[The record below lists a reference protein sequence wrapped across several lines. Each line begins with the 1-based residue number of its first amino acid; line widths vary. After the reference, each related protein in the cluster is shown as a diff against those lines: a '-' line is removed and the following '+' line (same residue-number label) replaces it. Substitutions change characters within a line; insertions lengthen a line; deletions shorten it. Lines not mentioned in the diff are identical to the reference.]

1 MQADFFIRFEINLHF
16 LHNPK
21 MGYSENLQRRLF
33 QKLQH
38 AAQKFSQNAKPRND
52 IVVRAEDDR
61 LLDEFNRQAIEEFQH
76 IPF

>member
-1 MQADFFIRFEINLHF
+1 MQAGFFVMVDDSLHF
-16 LHNPK
+16 FHNPK
-21 MGYSENLQRRLF
+21 MGYAENLQRRLF

-61 LLDEFNRQAIEEFQH
+61 LLDEFNRQAVEKFQQV
-76 IPF
+76 PF